1 MADYFVREAV
11 PFDLIH
17 IIYTDFNERVI
28 NIYCVY
34 YGVLSM
40 NKPKILV
47 VDDEKSNI
55 DLLKTYLSADYDI
68 VTANYGTEALE
79 KAENTSPDLIL
90 LDTMMLGI
98 SGFEV
103 CRKLKSNDKTLYI
116 PLLMLTSLNE
126 WSEKVKGVD
135 AGADDVLAKPVDLN
149 ELGLRLKSLLR
160 IKQNHHKLELAKHEL
175 LGEAEEKYRNLFD
188 NTNDAIVITDLEGR
202 VTSWNFSAEKVFG
215 WMAWETTGKNV
226 RSLIVPPDAADDYN
240 RIINKVMNG
249 EVVPGREIVF
259 QRKDGTT
266 MDVSMTISPLKDADN
281 NIAGISGIFRD
292 ITEGRWAWRALQQ
305 SEKKY
310 RGLFENAN
318 DAIFIL
324 DSSLNYKDVNKKAVE
339 VSGYQ
344 RKELLK
350 MNIFDIIPPELHMM
364 SKLEFQKLSKF
375 GFYEKFTGK
384 IIRKDGRLIDVEINS
399 SAIKD
404 GDKVIGSRDILRD
417 ITERKLNEEKIKES
431 LKEKEVLL
439 KEVHHRVKNN
449 MQIISS
455 LLRLQSGYL
464 IDRKNIEIFKEC
476 QNRILSMSLVHE
488 KLYNSRDFTKIDIKD
503 YVVDLTTG
511 LLYSGKSN
519 GGNIVLNIV
528 VDDVLL
534 GVNAAIPFGLILNE
548 LVTNCIKHAFPNGR
562 KGEIR
567 IYLHETDDGKI
578 ELIVRDDGVGIPE
591 GIDFRKTE
599 SFGLYLVTIL
609 AEEQLKGKIY
619 LTRNGGTEF
628 RIKFIG

>member
-1 MADYFVREAV
+1 
-11 PFDLIH
+11 
-17 IIYTDFNERVI
+17 
-28 NIYCVY
+28 
-34 YGVLSM
+34 
-40 NKPKILV
+40 
-47 VDDEKSNI
+47 
-55 DLLKTYLSADYDI
+55 
-68 VTANYGTEALE
+68 
-79 KAENTSPDLIL
+79 
-90 LDTMMLGI
+90 
-98 SGFEV
+98 
-103 CRKLKSNDKTLYI
+103 
-116 PLLMLTSLNE
+116 
-126 WSEKVKGVD
+126 
-135 AGADDVLAKPVDLN
+135 
-149 ELGLRLKSLLR
+149 
-160 IKQNHHKLELAKHEL
+160 
-175 LGEAEEKYRNLFD
+175 
-188 NTNDAIVITDLEGR
+188 
-202 VTSWNFSAEKVFG
+202 WNFSAEKVFG

-310 RGLFENAN
+310 RDLFENAN

-324 DSSLNYKDVNKKAVE
+324 DSNLNYKDVNKKAVE

-350 MNIFDIIPPELHMM
+350 MNIFDIIPPELHMT

-464 IDRKNIEIFKEC
+464 TDRKNIEIFKEC

-488 KLYNSRDFTKIDIKD
+488 KLYNSGDFTKIDIKD

-511 LLYSGKSN
+511 LLHSGKSN
-519 GGNIVLNIV
+519 GGNIVLDIV

-534 GVNAAIPFGLILNE
+534 GVNAAIPFGLILSE

-578 ELIVRDDGVGIPE
+578 ELIVRDNGVGIPE
-591 GIDFRKTE
+591 GIDFRKTK
-599 SFGLYLVTIL
+599 SLGLYLVTIL
-609 AEEQLKGKIY
+609 AEEQLKGKIH

-628 RIKFIG
+628 NIKFIG